1 MPKARA
7 PLDMLKL
14 CRAHFAEE
22 AEKYEAAVRKAGTV
36 WEANVAR
43 EFGGVAR
50 RFVSDIDATM
60 RDWA

>member
-1 MPKARA
+1 
-7 PLDMLKL
+7 MLKL